1 MNNIAVFCSSSN
13 ALDNRFYN
21 FAEVFARQLA
31 IEGYNLVY
39 GGANVGMMKRIA
51 DTVREGGG
59 KVMGVIPEEFARR
72 GLTEQNA
79 DEIIIVADMHQRKK
93 KIIELSDAF
102 VALPGGFGTLD
113 ELLEVIVLKQ
123 LSFISGPVVV
133 LNFDGFFDPV
143 LEQFEVIFSNNFAK
157 PHLKDIYYV
166 ASCVDDV
173 FDYIRTYE
181 PSLDKEW
188 HKVNK
193 EDFKK

>member
-1 MNNIAVFCSSSN
+1 MKNVAVFCSSSN

-21 FAEVFARQLA
+21 FSEVFARQLA

-59 KVMGVIPEEFARR
+59 KVIGVIPEEFARR
-72 GLTEQNA
+72 GLTEQEA
-79 DEIIIVADMHQRKK
+79 DKIYVVPDMHERKK

-123 LSFISGPVVV
+123 LSFITGPIVV
-133 LNFDGFFDPV
+133 LNFDGFFDHI
-143 LEQFEVIFSNNFAK
+143 LEQFDVIYDNNFAK
-157 PHLKDIYYV
+157 PQLRDMYYV
-166 ASCVDDV
+166 ASCVDEV
-173 FDYIRTYE
+173 FDYIRSYQ
-181 PSLDKEW
+181 PNVDKDW

-193 EDFKK
+193 EDFEI